1 MSVGTQGVGREE
13 GGIKG
18 GWERNTEREREEDV
32 RREGVRVQR
41 RHDCMLLWI
50 DGGGV
55 EERGCTNDVLRI
67 SRAKAKKKRKKRV
80 RSVSVR
86 TPLALHIVTKRM

>member
-1 MSVGTQGVGREE
+1 MGEKHR
-13 GGIKG
+13 
-18 GWERNTEREREEDV
+18 EREREEDV

-67 SRAKAKKKRKKRV
+67 SRAKAKKKRKKKG
-80 RSVSVR
+80 SVG
-86 TPLALHIVTKRM
+86 KRQNTARIAYCH